1 MLRAWKIKR
10 KKVDVKGGKMTF
22 AQRIAL
28 GKAIEAK
35 DEYVAMKEII
45 KALHGIDVKLK
56 DIVRLKDYLT
66 EIVEGIVFWVEREN
80 QMLSYEPTS
89 EERQAGVLQ
98 LSEKIGYFGTIKA
111 LAKNY
116 SREPDEI
123 LNWEYGKVFGI
134 LYTDL
139 EEYKYQKRYN
149 KVLES
154 KWKK

>member
-1 MLRAWKIKR
+1 MLKMWKIKR

-22 AQRIAL
+22 SQRIAL

-45 KALHGIDVKLK
+45 KALHRIDVKLK

-66 EIVEGIVFWVEREN
+66 EIVDGIVFWIEREN
-80 QMLSYEPTS
+80 QMLNYEPTI